1 MAFFFS
7 LQRKFSWGKIPNYL
21 KKKKKKSYVVTWNG
35 CTPLLKPATR
45 LQSQACQPRT
55 PTQAENHQLRDACTG
70 PVKAGIIRQLKKMP
84 PSKACIYPFR
94 SALGSWASLSSRNDR
109 SSISPEIYMSND
121 CQYSSHSSLSPSLS
135 SCAHPTQSLTGE

>member
-1 MAFFFS
+1 MAFFFFITEKVF
-7 LQRKFSWGKIPNYL
+7 LGENTKL
-21 KKKKKKSYVVTWNG
+21 LKKKKSYVVTWNG
-35 CTPLLKPATR
+35 GTPLLKPATR

-121 CQYSSHSSLSPSLS
+121 CQYSSHSSLSRSLS
-135 SCAHPTQSLTGE
+135 SCAHPTQALTRE